1 MTHNY
6 EKLLEE
12 LLATAMALSGKGSAA
27 ALLRTA
33 AALTERAG
41 YEAARNESRAS
52 VTRMML
58 LSAELEGLAATLT
71 GPVDGEYAAPDA
83 SLSRAEQ
90 ERAAKGRGGGD
101 AR

>member
-1 MTHNY
+1 MTHNC

-12 LLATAMALSGKGSAA
+12 LLGAALALSGKGSAA

-58 LSAELEGLAATLT
+58 LSAELEGLATTLT
-71 GPVDGEYAAPDA
+71 SPIGRARSTSPTPTARGAA
-83 SLSRAEQ
+83 SS
-90 ERAAKGRGGGD
+90 G
-101 AR
+101 ARRLA

>member
-1 MTHNY
+1 MTHNC

-12 LLATAMALSGKGSAA
+12 LLGAALALSGKGSAA

-58 LSAELEGLAATLT
+58 LSAELEGLATTLT
-71 GPVDGEYAAPDA
+71 SPVDGENPSADA
-83 SLSRAEQ
+83 RLSKAKQ
-90 ERAAKGRGGGD
+90 EPAAKVRGNGY